1 MSFFNPTTKFKA
13 DHQKSFEYAIYMI
26 FGSYFGK
33 TVCKSPAKEASMH
46 INYAE
51 TPVSLQYEME
61 EFIDREAEKL
71 LSGRAGEL
79 AKETVEASF
88 VQTRGQYTE
97 IRFIGNHTRIRL
109 IGRYKKEGS
118 EIRAEIWNREIK
130 SPSPLGDRGVKC
142 KKSQRVA

>member
-61 EFIDREAEKL
+61 EYVEREAEKL
-71 LSGRAGEL
+71 LSGRAGKL
-79 AKETVEASF
+79 AKESAEVSF
-88 VQTRGQYTE
+88 VQTSGQYTE
-97 IRFIGNHTRIRL
+97 IRFIGNHTMIRL
-109 IGRYKKEGS
+109 IGRYRKEGS
-118 EIRAEIWNREIK
+118 EIRAELWTK
-130 SPSPLGDRGVKC
+130 DSLSPFGDRGVECLKR
-142 KKSQRVA
+142 QRVA